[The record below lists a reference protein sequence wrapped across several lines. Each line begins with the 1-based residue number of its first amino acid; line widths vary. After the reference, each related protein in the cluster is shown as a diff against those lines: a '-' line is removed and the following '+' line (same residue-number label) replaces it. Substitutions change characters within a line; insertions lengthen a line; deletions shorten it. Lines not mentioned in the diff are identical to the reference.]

1 MFIFEPLNILNEDYE
16 LLILNLNSCENMQQ
30 VETLIEYLMSVF
42 SCII

>member
-1 MFIFEPLNILNEDYE
+1 MFLDLLNIPNEDYE

-30 VETLIEYLMSVF
+30 VEMLIEYLMSVF